1 MQVFSYRYCVRSLS
15 IALLLGASI
24 VCMSSRAWTGE
35 PGDEPKLSDYFGFQP
50 LEIYKLE
57 RRIGNLMIRDLDGD
71 KTGDI
76 IVGNNARS
84 QIDLLLSTKRPAD
97 EAENRPFR
105 KDTNELEFDRRM
117 RLVSI
122 PVNKEVVSIDVGDFN
137 GDGKP
142 DLVYYGTPAEVE
154 ILYNEGAGRFT
165 SGKRISTG
173 DAVESPA
180 ALAVGDLDQDGRDDI
195 ALLAENELIL
205 VFQTSPG
212 VLTEPERVPHTA
224 SNPRLLKLSDLDG
237 NGALD
242 LVILD
247 SGTDHPIHV
256 RFATDEKKLGPEQ
269 RFQVESPKAIAF
281 GQIDGRGGQ
290 EILTIEN
297 QSSRCKVLT
306 LDESATDEQ
315 NKWGRLIFFGLP
327 AGSDRGRSL
336 ALGDL
341 DGDHRA
347 DVVVTDPAGAQLW
360 LYRQGARS
368 GLSAGQSFP
377 GLLGGRSV
385 HLGDLDHDG
394 KDEVYVLSEQ
404 EKQIG
409 RSVLEAGRVTFPAPL
424 PISGEPVALEL
435 ADIGGD
441 KTPELLYIT
450 KKSQNGADVFE
461 LKALKREPS
470 GSFSAFAWG
479 KTEVVGIAGLSGTPA
494 GLAAFDVNQDG
505 LADILVFTGYGS
517 PVLLLGQK
525 DQPPK
530 PFAGSLG
537 PMAAATPA
545 GIGLMDL
552 CGPSLIVAQNTFAR
566 HILLDAKN
574 QWTIKDQYNSGRSSA
589 VIQGAAAL
597 DVDGDG
603 KKEVVLFD
611 RNSRSLLFLSQKNGV
626 YRPAGNLSVGALAFE
641 GMYVADLDGDGRDDL
656 LIAGSDRFGVLQTGR
671 KGQRLK
677 TIASYETKRTEGKLS
692 DLAAGDLNA
701 DGVADVVFTD
711 VNEQM
716 IEIATYNGDK
726 DLLHAIAFKLF
737 ERKIYRGLGDMNE
750 PRDQAIGD
758 VDGDGRDDLVLIAH
772 DRVLVL
778 RQDPGSVE
786 KKVEKAAAAR

>member
-1 MQVFSYRYCVRSLS
+1 MTSH
-15 IALLLGASI
+15 
-24 VCMSSRAWTGE
+24 AWTKE

-76 IVGNNARS
+76 IIGNNARS
-84 QIDLLLSTKRPAD
+84 RIDLLLSTKRPAED
-97 EAENRPFR
+97 AENRPFH
-105 KDTNELEFDRRM
+105 KETNELEFDRRM

-137 GDGKP
+137 ADGKP

-154 ILYNEGAGRFT
+154 ILYNEGSGRFS

-173 DAVESPA
+173 EAIESPG

-195 ALLAENELIL
+195 ALLAENEL
-205 VFQTSPG
+205 VFVYQTAPG
-212 VLTEPERVPHTA
+212 VLTEPERVPHT
-224 SNPRLLKLSDLDG
+224 SGNPRMLKFADLDG
-237 NGALD
+237 NKALD

-247 SGTDHPIHV
+247 GGTDHPIHV

-269 RFQVESPKAIAF
+269 RFQVESPRSIAF
-281 GQIDGRGGQ
+281 GQIDRRGGQ
-290 EILTIEN
+290 EVLTIEN
-297 QSSRCKVLT
+297 QSGRAKVLT
-306 LDESATDEQ
+306 LDESAADEQ

-341 DGDHRA
+341 DGDHHT

-377 GLLGGRSV
+377 GLLGGRNV

-435 ADIGGD
+435 ANLGGD

-450 KKSQNGADVFE
+450 KKSQNGTDVFE

-470 GSFSAFAWG
+470 GNFSAFTWG
-479 KTEVVGIAGLSGTPA
+479 KSEAAAIPGLSGTPT
-494 GLAAFDVNQDG
+494 GLDAFDVNQDG
-505 LADILVFTGYGS
+505 LADILVFPGYGS

-530 PFAGSLG
+530 PFVGSLG

-545 GIGLMDL
+545 GIGLTDL
-552 CGPSLIVAQNTFAR
+552 CGPALIVAQNTFAR

-611 RNSRSLLFLSQKNGV
+611 RTSRSLLFLSQKDGV
-626 YRPAGNLSVGALAFE
+626 YRPAGNLSIGALAFE

-692 DLAAGDLNA
+692 DLAAGDLNS
-701 DGVADVVFTD
+701 DGVADVAFTD

-716 IEIATYNGDK
+716 LEIATYTGEK

-737 ERKIYRGLGDMNE
+737 ERKIFRGVGDTSE

-758 VDGDGRDDLVLIAH
+758 VDGDGRDDVVLIAH

-778 RQDPGSVE
+778 RQDSGPIE
-786 KKVEKAAAAR
+786 KKVERAAAAHESGRSQ